1 MSTLVFLILSS
12 LTVYLIYR
20 YVQDNKLLRNTKIL
34 QDAGED
40 TTLATRDMT
49 DKEKMKFFNLD

>member
-1 MSTLVFLILSS
+1 MSTLIFLILSS

-34 QDAGED
+34 QDAGEY